1 MLSKSQRDELW
12 KFVRGEAD
20 QQAFEH
26 LIYFDPAYEAGLAPD
41 LYLDLIWCNF
51 DDWQQ
56 VETLQWALRAVLE
69 PFEPCRC
76 ALIPRFGSPND
87 WNIFDANGW
96 LATHV
101 FVGNVGLPRCRI
113 SLTKC
118 LCCDAN
124 WIISSNIEAEFVCV
138 QYLSDADA
146 DLALIGGDA
155 ADHIFAP
162 YIAMTGVD
170 DEQTYFFDDLKG
182 FLPETSLRKRMSKTP
197 QITVDELAKEYPLYN
212 VDRVRLEM
220 LRDHIVANPIAKD
233 TFPVASNPSVKDTAP
248 AATNP
253 SRSVLARV
261 CHAVKSMFVIGR

>member
-1 MLSKSQRDELW
+1 MLSKSRRDELW

-20 QQAFEH
+20 QQTFEH

-51 DDWQQ
+51 DDWHQ
-56 VETLQWALRAVLE
+56 VETLQRALRAALE

-87 WNIFDANGW
+87 GETFGANGW

-101 FVGNVGLPRCRI
+101 FVGNVGLPRWRTG
-113 SLTKC
+113 LTKC

-124 WIISSNIEAEFVCV
+124 WIMSFHIEADDVYV
-138 QYLSDADA
+138 QNLSDADA

-170 DEQTYFFDDLKG
+170 DEKTYFFDDLKG

-197 QITVDELAKEYPLYN
+197 QITVDELAKEYQLYN
-212 VDRVRLEM
+212 MDPVRLEM
-220 LRDHIVANPIAKD
+220 LRDHIVANPRAKD
-233 TFPVASNPSVKDTAP
+233 TVPV
-248 AATNP
+248 ATNP
-253 SRSVLARV
+253 SRSIFARAID
-261 CHAVKSMFVIGR
+261 AVKSIFVIGR